1 MDKNELLKQKLEIE
15 KQIKEIEQEEKQS
28 ERIAKQIL
36 NNTIQFPLRVE
47 KKVSYSM
54 GDCDINYVIYDAK
67 NMYIANH
74 WMEKEEMIEIFV
86 KQINEMYEF
95 LNN

>member
-1 MDKNELLKQKLEIE
+1 MDKNYLLKQKLEIE
-15 KQIKEIEQEEKQS
+15 KQLKEIEREEKQS

-36 NNTIQFPLRVE
+36 NHTIQFPLRVE

-54 GDCDINYVIYDAK
+54 GECDVNYVIYDSK
-67 NMYIANH
+67 DMYIANH
-74 WMEKEEMIEIFV
+74 WMEKEDMIRGFV
-86 KQINEMYEF
+86 KQINEMYEM